1 MPTKL
6 LLAMSQTTH
15 NSSDH
20 SGLELLLFE
29 IPQSFLLQLGTVST
43 MATLVA
49 QKAAS
54 ETFIALGEASEELFR
69 GERLPILNFPEPL
82 KTQD

>member
-6 LLAMSQTTH
+6 LLTMSQTTQ
-15 NSSDH
+15 NSSDY

-29 IPQSFLLQLGTVST
+29 VPQCFLSQLGTAST
-43 MATLVA
+43 MAILVA

-69 GERLPILNFPEPL
+69 GERLPILDFPEPL
-82 KTQD
+82 KPQD